1 MRIVAGVGT
10 STTNAL
16 FDSTGEHRIGRELVR
31 VTQECAY
38 RGVPVTDGFIAAALG
53 ISTSTVLLARRIEYV
68 VSDAVTELAEQLT
81 TIEHS
86 LPRSQVTVT
95 SGPSPAIRG
104 AIDWP
109 RTLAGR
115 GRSSFG
121 LEEYWC
127 SWNLRTWDG
136 PEARVLVA
144 QLQAIRATGVALARS
159 GLAGYGT
166 AGPRSSALAGSGLA
180 GSGLAAAGSNV
191 TGAGRSATVPPGIC
205 ELVAGRASMAQ
216 QALRRPTLRGLRAD
230 HSTANLAATRRA
242 GTFAAVL
249 LRAESARRSKP
260 SPRALGWV
268 MSTEQLAQLEPA
280 DADRTLELPVVTVRR
295 TP

>member
-1 MRIVAGVGT
+1 MRTVAGVRT

-16 FDSTGEHRIGRELVR
+16 LDSTGEHRIGRELVR

-38 RGVPVTDGFIAAALG
+38 RGVPATDGIIAAALG

-81 TIEHS
+81 AIEHS

-159 GLAGYGT
+159 GLAGHET
-166 AGPRSSALAGSGLA
+166 AGSRNSALGGSALG
-180 GSGLAAAGSNV
+180 AAGSNV
-191 TGAGRSATVPPGIC
+191 TGAGRSGTVPLDIC
-205 ELVAGRASMAQ
+205 ELVADRASVAQ

-230 HSTANLAATRRA
+230 HSAANLAATRRA

-249 LRAESARRSKP
+249 LRAESARRSKA

-268 MSTEQLAQLEPA
+268 MSTEQVAQLEPA
-280 DADRTLELPVVTVRR
+280 DADRTLELPVVTARR